1 MVDATEA
8 EATAPPFDDE
18 RDVDPFVDVLSDLDK
33 QDTDSL
39 VSKRKWTIEAMAW
52 IGFCS
57 LSPFT
62 VYLTYAPVRCY
73 IHYYYLLLSFSPL
86 LPLSVHTSQQNSMAI
101 NNNKFHKYRKFFHK

>member
-8 EATAPPFDDE
+8 EATAPPSDDE

-62 VYLTYAPVRCY
+62 VYLTYAPVRWY
-73 IHYYYLLLSFSPL
+73 IHYYYLLLS
-86 LPLSVHTSQQNSMAI
+86 SVLFPSITALCPHISAKLNG
-101 NNNKFHKYRKFFHK
+101 HK